1 MGEGSGSDATRPASC
16 EARAM
21 SGTDAATVI
30 LRTPR
35 LVLREL
41 VVDDATFLVDL
52 LNDADF
58 MRHIGD
64 RGVRTREDAER
75 YLAEGPLASYAR
87 HGFGLWHVARAGD
100 RVAIGICGLLRRDT
114 LDDVDI
120 GFAFLPAFRGSGYAR
135 ESAAAV
141 IAHAH
146 HAIGLERVV
155 AIVAP
160 ANAASARLLERIGM
174 RYDRLFRHTD
184 GGEALHLFVWRA

>member
-1 MGEGSGSDATRPASC
+1 MAAADA
-16 EARAM
+16 
-21 SGTDAATVI
+21 GKVI

-41 VVDDATFLVDL
+41 VAGDAMFLLDL

-58 MRHIGD
+58 IRHIGD
-64 RGVRTREDAER
+64 RGVRTREEAGR

-87 HGFGLWHVARAGD
+87 HGFGLWHVARAADG
-100 RVAIGICGLLRRDT
+100 VALGLCGLLRRDT

-120 GFAFLPAFRGSGYAR
+120 GFAFLPAFRGCGYAG

-141 IAHAH
+141 LDHAH
-146 HAIGLERVV
+146 RALGLDRVV

-160 ANAASARLLERIGM
+160 ANAASAHLLERIGL
-174 RYDRLFRHTD
+174 RFERRFRHTED
-184 GGEALHLFVWRA
+184 GEELRLFAWQA